1 MRISDWSSDV
11 CSSDLVRQLGKGKKP
26 FMMYLAYTAAHWPLM
41 APEETIQKYIPRF
54 SKGWDALRKER
65 YKKQIELGLIAPG
78 TELPDLTT
86 GYAGHADTARDKLTP
101 EQRPNPT
108 PKMAPHA
115 PIIEIGRT

>member
-1 MRISDWSSDV
+1 
-11 CSSDLVRQLGKGKKP
+11 
-26 FMMYLAYTAAHWPLM
+26 MMYLAYTAAHWPLM

-86 GYAGHADTARDKLTP
+86 GYAGNADLAWDKLTP
-101 EQRPNPT
+101 EQRT
-108 PKMAPHA
+108 IQRSEEHTYELQSLM
-115 PIIEIGRT
+115 RTSHDVFCLNNKN